1 MLLRALVVLLV
12 ILNLGVAAWWSLRGA
27 PVDVAVTDTAPPTL
41 QLVGEG
47 AAEGPAGP
55 GSNPAQGTG
64 QGEHIAA
71 DDTSAAVTIAAS
83 ALVDAA
89 PRPADPPQCV
99 ALGPF
104 ADTTARDAVLQGIAP
119 GVVRIARREVEDAPR
134 GWRVWMAPLADRA
147 AAGGMVARLLEAG
160 FNDYYIIGDGA
171 EANAIALG
179 RFGSEAAARAR
190 AQALRTAG
198 FEADVAPIGN
208 PQLRHWIDALLADG
222 DTPASLRERAGAQRV
237 ESRDCNARWDA
248 G

>member
-27 PVDVAVTDTAPPTL
+27 PADVAVVDPAPPTL
-41 QLVGEG
+41 QLVGERATG
-47 AAEGPAGP
+47 APADP
-55 GSNPAQGTG
+55 GSSRAQGAG
-64 QGEHIAA
+64 QGEPIAA
-71 DDTSAAVTIAAS
+71 DGASAAEAVAAS
-83 ALVDAA
+83 AIADAA
-89 PRPADPPQCV
+89 PRPADPPQCA

-104 ADTTARDAVLQGIAP
+104 ADGAARDAALQKIAA

-198 FEADVAPIGN
+198 FEAAVAPIGN
-208 PQLRHWIDALLADG
+208 AQLRHWIDAMLADG
-222 DTPASLRERAGAQRV
+222 DTPASLRDRAGAQRV